1 VAYVAAVSE
10 DPFADSD
17 AVVRL
22 PPHPSA
28 ASAARR
34 FVCETISSWGLP
46 PPDDTSLLT
55 SEVVT
60 NALNH
65 AEGNVAIRVRRE
77 NNHAFVEVHDHQSEP
92 PVQREVDPQRRGGN
106 GLILLDALAECWG
119 VTQIHDDGKIVWF
132 EVPLPSS
139 GQSGERGADRNAG

>member
-1 VAYVAAVSE
+1 MAYVGVVSN

-17 AVVRL
+17 SVVHL
-22 PPHPSA
+22 PPQPSA
-28 ASAARR
+28 ASAARK
-34 FVCETISSWGLP
+34 FVCETISSWGLA

-65 AEGNVAIRVRRE
+65 AEGEVAIRVRRE
-77 NNHAFVEVHDHQSEP
+77 NNQAFVEVHDHQSDP
-92 PVQREVDPQRRGGN
+92 PVQREVEPERRGGN
-106 GLILLDALAECWG
+106 GLILLDALAKSWG

-132 EVPLPSS
+132 EVPLP
-139 GQSGERGADRNAG
+139 GPG